1 MLKSND
7 AINREKELANL
18 LARVITIEEKI
29 KKMEE
34 FLELIEVMEEK
45 E

>member
-7 AINREKELANL
+7 ALKREKELANL
-18 LARVITIEEKI
+18 LERVITIEEKI

-34 FLELIEVMEEK
+34 FLELIEVIEEK